1 MVYLKLYFNISIIL
15 PYNISLSLFSLFAKW
30 TNLLLSLNLFPS
42 PVSDHILFIATLK
55 LPQFQ
60 TSIKTRWN
68 RTVSFFYHKSV
79 VSHFYLRHLLSR
91 KRKTRRTRRVT
102 IMQQVFG
109 RKRHPREEVSTLS
122 WPLRKTLDSSRRHRY
137 QVYTCICSVLKLKTP
152 RVGGALSPE
161 TFRPPSRVFTRISTW
176 LLYNEPPWTSFG

>member
-1 MVYLKLYFNISIIL
+1 MDKPFTKFKFI
-15 PYNISLSLFSLFAKW
+15 PK
-30 TNLLLSLNLFPS
+30 
-42 PVSDHILFIATLK
+42 PVSDHILFITTLK
-55 LPQFQ
+55 LLQFQ

-176 LLYNEPPWTSFG
+176 LLYNEPP